1 MSIFRKNKTKEKE
14 KKEKEAAREECWYNN
29 SHESTESKLGEF
41 MDDSWPASPNWLD
54 FATTNKIA
62 KK

>member
-1 MSIFRKNKTKEKE
+1 MSIFKKIEQKKKE

-29 SHESTESKLGEF
+29 SHEIAESKLGEF
-41 MDDSWPASPNWLD
+41 MDDPCPASSNWLD